1 MENGDFDSSEWE
13 IECTS
18 HVWGKLMA
26 SKLTFS
32 VLKDVI
38 ETLQEFAKGIFTS
51 CTCETI
57 DPGDLFQTIEI
68 FESGPLIWEIAIC
81 FSPRLTGAEES
92 SNNVYT
98 ETIRVWDIWE
108 NAKEKEDSL
117 KKIKE
122 SYLRGSECMIEK
134 YIACSDKLNAP
145 CFDGKQRLPRKYIE
159 CSRSDIHTKK
169 AQKLIFPASHLAT
182 EYHIL
187 KFYSFTTEM
196 AKCALQSND
205 NHKDFPFKVTEVEH
219 SIINLCTTSP
229 ILLLG
234 RSGTGKTT
242 CCLYRLCH
250 RYNTCLSVTE
260 EEINKEGITILIF
273 LCPPDRRSGHIVF
286 VLYVI
291 LSFIYSVL
299 LSETLIL
306 LITFEQ

>member
-1 MENGDFDSSEWE
+1 METKDFDNSEWE

-18 HVWGKLMA
+18 DVWGKLMA

-51 CTCETI
+51 CICEAI
-57 DPGDLFQTIEI
+57 DPGDLFKTIEI
-68 FESGPLIWEIAIC
+68 FESGPLLWEIGVC
-81 FSPRLTGAEES
+81 FSPRLTGAEERS
-92 SNNVYT
+92 SNVYT
-98 ETIRVWDIWE
+98 ETVRIWDIVK

-134 YIACSDKLNAP
+134 YITCSDKLNAS
-145 CFDGKQRLPRKYIE
+145 CFGGKQRLPRKYIE
-159 CSRSDIHTKK
+159 CSRSDIHIKN

-196 AKCALQSND
+196 AKCTLQSAD
-205 NHKDFPFKVTEVEH
+205 NSKDFPFKVTEVEH
-219 SIINLCTTSP
+219 SIINLCSTSP

-250 RYNTCLSVTE
+250 RYNTCSGVIE
-260 EEINKEGITILIF
+260 REFHEEGIAI
-273 LCPPDRRSGHIVF
+273 
-286 VLYVI
+286 
-291 LSFIYSVL
+291 
-299 LSETLIL
+299 
-306 LITFEQ
+306 